1 MELPTHIVLVHGL
14 GRSQYDMALL
24 ARRLRKAFPQSSIHS
39 FDYYS
44 RSQTLSQSAALL
56 GEFVDRQ
63 TQGQAVSFVGHSLGG
78 ILVRAL
84 DASGGCRSPMR
95 RLVTLGSPHNGASIA
110 AYLSRYSFVRKI
122 MGPVLSELAELSLP
136 TLPKQLEVGC
146 IIGATGTRF
155 GFLPLLGEDNDGLVL
170 TREALL
176 EGAAAHLSLAVFH
189 GLMPFSSTIAD
200 ASAAFLR
207 QGRF

>member
-1 MELPTHIVLVHGL
+1 
-14 GRSQYDMALL
+14 MALL
-24 ARRLRKAFPQSSIHS
+24 ARRLRKALPQSSIHS

-44 RSQTLSQSAALL
+44 RSQSLSQSAALL

-63 TQGQAVSFVGHSLGG
+63 ANGQAVSFVGHSLGG

-84 DASGGCRSPMR
+84 DASGGCSSPMR
-95 RLVTLGSPHNGASIA
+95 RLVTLGSPHNGARIA
-110 AYLSRYSFVRKI
+110 AYLSRYSVVQRI

-136 TLPKQLEVGC
+136 TQPKQLEVGC

-176 EGAAAHLSLAVFH
+176 EGSVAHVSLAVFH
-189 GLMPFSSTIAD
+189 GLMPFSSRVAR
-200 ASAAFLR
+200 ASADFLLH
-207 QGRF
+207 GKF